1 MVKSPGSVID
11 TGQKEPAKEPP
22 VEIETKGG
30 ARGGTGSGGAS
41 SGGASSGGASGGGA
55 TSANV
60 GPLEPLP
67 EEPSLPEE
75 PAPAPAPPKPKTSG
89 NLLLYAALGVGAY
102 WLLTRK

>member
-11 TGQKEPAKEPP
+11 TGQKEPAKEP
-22 VEIETKGG
+22 VGVETKGG
-30 ARGGTGSGGAS
+30 AKEPTRGGTGSGGGGGGGGGGS
-41 SGGASSGGASGGGA
+41 GAS
-55 TSANV
+55 SANV

-75 PAPAPAPPKPKTSG
+75 PAPAPAPPRPKTSG

>member
-22 VEIETKGG
+22 VGVETKGG
-30 ARGGTGSGGAS
+30 AKEPTRGGTGSGGGS
-41 SGGASSGGASGGGA
+41 SGGSSGGA